1 MRKGVKMAELT
12 YPKEI
17 EVERVMNLAGSW
29 GWEKVKEE
37 QIDEELHLTIKK
49 KFPVEIEKVSERPE
63 G

>member
-1 MRKGVKMAELT
+1 MAELT